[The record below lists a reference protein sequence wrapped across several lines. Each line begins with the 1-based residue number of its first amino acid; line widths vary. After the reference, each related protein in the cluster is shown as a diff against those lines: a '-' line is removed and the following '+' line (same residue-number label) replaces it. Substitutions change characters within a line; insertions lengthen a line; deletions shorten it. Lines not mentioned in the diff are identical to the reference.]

1 VVLTVKMWFIGWKG
15 PSGFSASST
24 AQQVTHGI
32 DGTSLTAII
41 TGSFFLSF
49 QFFLNDFF
57 DLNYEY

>member
-1 VVLTVKMWFIGWKG
+1 MWFIGWKG